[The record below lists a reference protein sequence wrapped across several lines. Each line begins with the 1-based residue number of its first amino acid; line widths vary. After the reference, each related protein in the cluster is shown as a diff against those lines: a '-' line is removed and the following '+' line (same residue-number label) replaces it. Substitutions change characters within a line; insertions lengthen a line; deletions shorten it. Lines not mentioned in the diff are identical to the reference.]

1 MTVPGDN
8 FKSAEKGAYDVIM
21 PILSRIAFE
30 ADTPLE
36 ATAVLIT
43 EKSTQILFGGTTF
56 LGIAQPQPEYLEGSS
71 TPEIRRF
78 LAAYREGLNSNSPM
92 YQALSYYKIV
102 EGAAT
107 YGVNRA
113 RAVAKAGGP
122 VAPDVLD
129 SRRVPTDL
137 NHIPNLPEGQVQPA
151 SRFGGLSFREF
162 KDQIEDTIRNA
173 VAHLTPG
180 REVRVAD
187 YLDDVQACREVVP
200 ILRYIAR
207 TLIQDEL
214 ALLPPAHSAG
224 ALAS

>member
-1 MTVPGDN
+1 
-8 FKSAEKGAYDVIM
+8 
-21 PILSRIAFE
+21 
-30 ADTPLE
+30 
-36 ATAVLIT
+36 
-43 EKSTQILFGGTTF
+43 
-56 LGIAQPQPEYLEGSS
+56 
-71 TPEIRRF
+71 
-78 LAAYREGLNSNSPM
+78 M